1 MLHESFAMKYLTLGL
16 SLACALGLSACQP
29 SSSTPASA
37 SHASTTQAVA
47 SKIATLNGS
56 DISAEGIGAD
66 FQLLNQDGKTVS
78 LADFKGKWVILSFG
92 YTRCPDVCPTTLLD
106 LSQVMTLLG
115 PDADKVQVI
124 LMSVDP
130 SRDTPAV
137 MKDYV
142 GLFNERFVGL
152 TAKDDA
158 AMAPVLK
165 SWKIAMSKVPIQDG
179 HYSVDHSAGMY
190 VLDTNGKAKLYLPYA
205 TKPDHI
211 AADLKA
217 LMQ

>member
-1 MLHESFAMKYLTLGL
+1 MHESFDMKYLTLGL
-16 SLACALGLSACQP
+16 STALVLGLSACQP

-47 SKIATLNGS
+47 SKVPTLNGS

-106 LSQVMTLLG
+106 LAQVMTLLG
-115 PDADKVQVI
+115 TDADKVQVV
-124 LMSVDP
+124 MVSVDP

-142 GLFNERFVGL
+142 SLFNERFVGL
-152 TAKDDA
+152 TAQDDA

-190 VLDTNGKAKLYLPYA
+190 VLDPNGKAKLYLPYA

>member
-1 MLHESFAMKYLTLGL
+1 MLGVGAYRTRNRPALSEVLPLPIGEMSWALTD
-16 SLACALGLSACQP
+16 
-29 SSSTPASA
+29 
-37 SHASTTQAVA
+37 HR
-47 SKIATLNGS
+47 
-56 DISAEGIGAD
+56 
-66 FQLLNQDGKTVS
+66 NQSVRPTDWAGHPVMV
-78 LADFKGKWVILSFG
+78 FFG
-92 YTRCPDVCPTTLLD
+92 FTWCPDVCPTTLLD

-115 PDADKVQVI
+115 PDADKVQVV
-124 LMSVDP
+124 MVSVDP

-190 VLDTNGKAKLYLPYA
+190 VLDPNGKAKLYLPYA

>member
-1 MLHESFAMKYLTLGL
+1 MKYLTLGL
-16 SLACALGLSACQP
+16 STALVLGLSACQP

-37 SHASTTQAVA
+37 SHASATQAVA

-106 LSQVMTLLG
+106 LAQVMTLLG
-115 PDADKVQVI
+115 TDADKVQVV
-124 LMSVDP
+124 MVSVDP

-152 TAKDDA
+152 TAQDDA

-165 SWKIAMSKVPIQDG
+165 S
-179 HYSVDHSAGMY
+179 
-190 VLDTNGKAKLYLPYA
+190 
-205 TKPDHI
+205 
-211 AADLKA
+211 
-217 LMQ
+217 

>member
-37 SHASTTQAVA
+37 SHTSTTQAVA

-137 MKDYV
+137 MKEYV

-190 VLDTNGKAKLYLPYA
+190 VLDPNGKAKLYLPYA

>member
-1 MLHESFAMKYLTLGL
+1 M
-16 SLACALGLSACQP
+16 
-29 SSSTPASA
+29 
-37 SHASTTQAVA
+37 
-47 SKIATLNGS
+47 
-56 DISAEGIGAD
+56 
-66 FQLLNQDGKTVS
+66 
-78 LADFKGKWVILSFG
+78 
-92 YTRCPDVCPTTLLD
+92 
-106 LSQVMTLLG
+106 MTLLG
-115 PDADKVQVI
+115 TDADKVQVV
-124 LMSVDP
+124 MVSVDP

-152 TAKDDA
+152 TAQDDA

-190 VLDTNGKAKLYLPYA
+190 VLDPNGKAKLYLPYA

>member
-1 MLHESFAMKYLTLGL
+1 MKYLTLGL

-66 FQLLNQDGKTVS
+66 FQLLKQDGKTVS
-78 LADFKGKWVILSFG
+78 LADFQGKWGVLSFG

-137 MKDYV
+137 MKEYV

-190 VLDTNGKAKLYLPYA
+190 VLDPNGKAKLYLPYA

>member
-1 MLHESFAMKYLTLGL
+1 MHESSAMKYVSLGMAVL
-16 SLACALGLSACQP
+16 CALSLSACQP
-29 SSSTPASA
+29 SSSEHKSA
-37 SHASTTQAVA
+37 SHASAATN
-47 SKIATLNGS
+47 IAKSTPDFHGS

-106 LSQVMTLLG
+106 LAQVMTLLG
-115 PDADKVQVI
+115 TDADKVQVV
-124 LMSVDP
+124 MVSVDP

-152 TAKDDA
+152 TAQDDA

-190 VLDTNGKAKLYLPYA
+190 VLDPNGKAKLYLPYA